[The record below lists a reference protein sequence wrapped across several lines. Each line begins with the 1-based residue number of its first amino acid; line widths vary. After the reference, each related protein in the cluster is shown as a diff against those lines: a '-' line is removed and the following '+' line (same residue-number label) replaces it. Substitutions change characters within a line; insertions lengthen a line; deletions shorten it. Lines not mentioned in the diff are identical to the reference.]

1 MPTPLVTQHY
11 PDDFQVVTFNALDRY
26 GSGAT
31 DGGST
36 ASYAIFYADRDVAVD
51 SIVIAIAQA
60 GASGSSLRIFKT
72 TTGTAASPATPLF
85 NGTTALTT
93 AAQAGDATAGFYTQ
107 TLVTPAND
115 TNIVRAGN
123 WIGVILAGTLTN
135 FRGQIQIRLRSR
147 IA

>member
-26 GSGAT
+26 NAGAT
-31 DGGST
+31 DGSNGSF
-36 ASYAIFYADRDVAVD
+36 AIFYADRDVAVD
-51 SIVIAIAQA
+51 SIVIGIAVA
-60 GASGSSLRIFKT
+60 GAASSSLRIFKT
-72 TTGTAASPATPLF
+72 TSGTAASPATPLF

-93 AAQAGDATAGFYTQ
+93 AAQAADATAGVYVQ
-107 TLVTPAND
+107 TLATPAND

-123 WIGVILAGTLTN
+123 WIGVLLSGTLTA

>member
-11 PDDFQVVTFNALDRY
+11 PHDFQVVTFNACDRY
-26 GSGAT
+26 GAGAT
-31 DGGST
+31 DGSST

-51 SIVIAIAQA
+51 SIVIGIAQA
-60 GASGSSLRIFKT
+60 GAASSTLRIFKT
-72 TTGTAASPATPLF
+72 TTGTASSPATPLF

-93 AAQAGDATAGFYTQ
+93 AAQAADATAGVYVQ
-107 TLVTPAND
+107 TLATPAND

-123 WIGVILAGTLTN
+123 WIGVILSGTLTA
-135 FRGQIQIRLRSR
+135 FRGQIQIRLRSA

>member
-31 DGGST
+31 DGSNG
-36 ASYAIFYADRDVAVD
+36 SYAIFYADRDVAVD
-51 SIVIAIAQA
+51 SIVIGIAQA
-60 GASGSSLRIFKT
+60 GAASSSLRIFKT
-72 TTGTAASPATPLF
+72 TTGTATSPATPLF

-123 WIGVILAGTLTN
+123 WIGVLLVGTLTA
-135 FRGQIQIRLRSR
+135 FRGQIRIRLRSA

>member
-11 PDDFQVVTFNALDRY
+11 PHDFQVVTFNPLDRA
-26 GSGAT
+26 GAGAT
-31 DGGST
+31 DGNG
-36 ASYAIFYADRDVAVD
+36 SYAIFYADRDVAVD

-60 GASGSSLRIFKT
+60 GALSSTIRIFKT
-72 TTGTAASPATPLF
+72 TSGTATSPAVPLF

-93 AAQAGDATAGFYTQ
+93 AAQAADAAAGTYVQ

-123 WIGVILAGTLTN
+123 WIGVVLSGTLTA
-135 FRGQIQIRLRSR
+135 FRGLVQIRLRSA

>member
-11 PDDFQVVTFNALDRY
+11 PDDFQVVTFNACDRY
-26 GSGAT
+26 GAGAT
-31 DGGST
+31 DGSNG
-36 ASYAIFYADRDVAVD
+36 SYAIFYADRDVAVD
-51 SIVIAIAQA
+51 SIVIGIAQV
-60 GASGSSLRIFKT
+60 GAASSSLRIFKT
-72 TTGTAASPATPLF
+72 TSGTAASPATPLF

-93 AAQAGDATAGFYTQ
+93 AAQAGDATPGFYTQ

-123 WIGVILAGTLTN
+123 WIGVILAGTLTS